1 MRLSSARKDHVHHD
15 HHDPSKRLVYGRRI
29 FMTICVQQALRIL
42 SRPINWTRPTLQ
54 KLQTKRWGACRLRV
68 VEEQHLHRTPKKS
81 WYWRRTLQFPW
92 LYQFITI
99 LSSSNSIQHLFTLE
113 SCGDGALL
121 CLQNAIFDTLFP
133 VPDSAMLS
141 PRITYTPVV
150 VPFSE
155 LNTWDKLRQHHFAS
169 SSLLVRTHTHVHGV
183 VYGWFQGH
191 VELVQVPCPC
201 LSQQNVQKNKMLG
214 QEPILRCW
222 AILVEVD
229 LAVEQSETHE
239 TKYQQIWGKTT
250 RPR

>member
-15 HHDPSKRLVYGRRI
+15 HHDPSKRLVYDRRI

-54 KLQTKRWGACRLRV
+54 KLQTKRWGACRLQV

-81 WYWRRTLQFPW
+81 WYWWRTLQFPW

-121 CLQNAIFDTLFP
+121 CLQIAIFDTLFP
-133 VPDSAMLS
+133 VLDSAMLS

-155 LNTWDKLRQHHFAS
+155 LNAWDKLRQHHFAS
-169 SSLLVRTHTHVHGV
+169 SSLLARAHTHTCTVLYMGDSKAMLSLYKCHAHA
-183 VYGWFQGH
+183 
-191 VELVQVPCPC
+191 CPNKMC
-201 LSQQNVQKNKMLG
+201 KKNKMLG

-229 LAVEQSETHE
+229 LAVEQ
-239 TKYQQIWGKTT
+239 IWGKTT